1 MRMAIMNI
9 DSLNIEIKSSATNAK
24 QSIDSLIGSLQRLN
38 KQLGIKDGT
47 KFVNTINA
55 MADAIDNL
63 SGKFNGMS
71 NMASGFNNAAKGA
84 ENVNKATQSA
94 TQSTKQMLAII
105 DKVSKGFGDY
115 SQMVQKAFEMDI
127 GKGLDSKSF
136 SNIAKD
142 AEKLLP
148 ALREVEQ
155 FKPPAVDKMAAYT
168 EEWEKFYNAMPKR
181 IGSGADRLLGLP
193 DKEVIIDADWKEM
206 MNDSE
211 KVAENLAL
219 VSKAADEVS
228 GKKVSPEVNKDVL
241 SNVEA
246 MAKGFEA
253 LSKELDNIGNIGI
266 RAFKLLTTPLR
277 GAVDE
282 YIEKF
287 KTMSNVVSNFSDHI
301 HEKLGKMSAFW
312 KRAMR
317 TFTFMLVRKSITA
330 LIKDVGEAVN
340 SLARFS
346 KAMNTEFNG
355 SMSNL
360 VADFSWIG
368 RAIVGAFEPLINAVV
383 PIIDMITSKIAYLLS
398 LLGQFF
404 AVVTGG
410 NTYTKATKNV
420 TDYASSLDKANKAQ
434 HNLTMGI
441 DELNILS
448 ENKSGGGK
456 AGNPLAEWEVEP
468 VQQKIKDFWDWL
480 KGFLLRFF
488 NPLLEAW
495 NRAKQYLIDGFK
507 TMVLALQRL
516 FGHIIDD
523 FLTMWNQEKTIR
535 MFEQLLRI
543 VGDLFRVIRNLAN
556 ALDEAWVK
564 GKVGLHIFENLR
576 DIAATLVDHARNISY
591 YMIGWAKSIDF
602 SPMLVTFEKLT
613 KKLNKLAD
621 FVGGVV
627 EDIFVNG
634 ILKYIKFIIEDA
646 IPHMNETIT
655 RVVDAFNFPTLRE
668 KLNPVWTSIEEVFEN
683 IHTGMTNAIGNI
695 GEALARFMNS
705 EEFYRFLERIVEI
718 SKLITAER
726 VEKILTGLGEAI
738 LEIAKDVVKF
748 VNSKPFMKFLKAIG
762 EWIDKKSTK
771 EIAKTIEAIA
781 LAIAGFK
788 FGAFATGKI
797 SGFLKVFA
805 IITAA
810 KNLATIAS
818 QMSGVA
824 SSTEALGTSLTGLTI
839 VKNPFTTLSTDA
851 AALGT
856 KITAIPSGIAKI
868 GTSLANLHTVIRP
881 IVGLFGSLLAG
892 FLEFKTVSDT
902 VENLRLGTEGLVSGI
917 VKLTAEV
924 GIAAVAFTA
933 LLGFPAGIIAAGCVA
948 AVAAIKGIID
958 AADQIKLDHIF
969 EAISTQGDTTIA
981 EVREWYGEATSIVTE
996 NTQKWIDIT
1005 RNLAQDRGD
1014 IDAYAQSLQ
1023 GLTAAMDS
1031 NTGMTVSMAD
1041 TLVEKYENLGNAINN
1056 YIDQSTDSM
1065 VMNLLSQRTYLEAQ
1079 GKDVDEM
1086 IANLYRGAEEQK
1098 NAISGTM
1105 DNLKTSYGAY
1115 EEAVKQFG
1123 ADSEQAK
1130 SAYEDYK
1137 SAAGDASNATS
1148 SFVSE
1153 LNKIDTSEAVS
1164 KIKDLGDSLDLSA
1177 YKNFSEAGDA
1187 IKSGLEEITTT
1198 YTEESKKI
1206 KDAYADRVKELN
1218 EYRDANPMFSEEQY
1232 QTQLMAIEKETSDMQ
1247 EALTKSTQ
1255 EVFTLYGNSMKEQ
1268 LQITAET
1275 AAQDWENLNP
1285 LSKMFT
1291 SKDAYVLDAIN
1302 KYSEQMLGQ
1311 EGLAGAFNKAFDSL
1325 PDTVNPHVV
1334 ESMQGVIDEQAS
1346 AFYTAATTTEVE
1358 MGAVQTNLLTNV
1370 LSAVDQLDYDTPAT
1384 TYSQDMYSA
1393 FKSKIDSL
1401 SPTELSTAWGAVS
1414 SQGVFESEQ
1423 EFEDALGLVAGNGS
1437 VIFSDTYTENLK
1449 EKLDQAD
1456 FKGLAV
1462 DYGED
1467 LPLGMV
1473 EGAENEQDKMKTWVG
1488 SFFSMLDKA
1497 VHDNSSLPY
1506 GSPNKGMKDY
1516 GIDFV
1521 KGFDLGISES
1531 TSGTQTVIQ
1540 SWFAEITT
1548 TVTGLIEV
1556 LKTTIQTS
1564 FGVEVWML
1572 MLDELFNLAF
1582 VPAFERF
1589 SLWFT
1594 ESMSLWWTE
1603 GLLFWFEKEKWDE
1616 EIFTPLETNIHEH
1629 FALFSEWWDTSM
1641 TEWWE
1646 NQVIPW
1652 FKKEKWREQ
1661 FDHILEVAK
1670 EVFRLVKEA
1679 IKTHIEEAERIVK
1692 ESCSNMKDAIQE
1704 VIDAV
1709 DELIEKM
1716 KQLPGDVDFHVSGF
1730 ASGGFPETG
1739 SLFFANEAGPELV
1752 GTIRGQ
1758 TAVANNGEITGI
1770 REAVLASGN
1779 QESELLAR
1787 LIAIGQAMLDKDP
1800 VVIDDRD
1807 IARMAA
1813 SGQNRLG
1820 MTIIS

>member
-47 KFVNTINA
+47 KFVNTINS

-127 GKGLDSKSF
+127 GKSLDTKSF
-136 SNIAKD
+136 STIAKD

-181 IGSGADRLLGLP
+181 SGGAADRLLGLP
-193 DKEVIIDADWKEM
+193 DKEVIIDADWEEM
-206 MNDSE
+206 TNDSK

-277 GAVDE
+277 GAVNE

-448 ENKSGGGK
+448 EHKSGGGK

-781 LAIAGFK
+781 LAIVGFK

-856 KITAIPSGIAKI
+856 KIAAIPGGIAKI
-868 GTSLANLHTVIRP
+868 GTSLANLHTVISP
-881 IVGLFGSLLAG
+881 IVGLFGSLVAG
-892 FLEFKTVSDT
+892 FLEFKSVSDT
-902 VENLRLGTEGLVSGI
+902 VENIKLGTEGL
-917 VKLTAEV
+917 AEGLGKITVAV
-924 GIAAVAFTA
+924 GIASVAFTA
-933 LLGFPAGIIAAGCVA
+933 LLGFPAGIIAAGCIA
-948 AVAAIKGIID
+948 AVAAIKGIYD
-958 AADQIKLDHIF
+958 AVQQIKLDNLF
-969 EAISTQGDTTIA
+969 DSVLTQGDLTISQ
-981 EVREWYGEATSIVTE
+981 VKSWYSEATEVIDE
-996 NTQKWIDIT
+996 NITKWKDAERNLTQDRHDLDEYT
-1005 RNLAQDRGD
+1005 RSLQEFGSVFKSNVEPTASMADNLAQKYQDLG
-1014 IDAYAQSLQ
+1014 
-1023 GLTAAMDS
+1023 TAI
-1031 NTGMTVSMAD
+1031 
-1041 TLVEKYENLGNAINN
+1041 EN
-1056 YIDQSTDSM
+1056 YIDQSTDAM
-1065 VMNLLSQRTYLEAQ
+1065 VSNILAQKSFLEAHGYDVDQ
-1079 GKDVDEM
+1079 MIVNIYKQADAGKKSVSDSVQGVKEAVDGLDGLVAGTQEFSDQMAVVSDATSKAEEATKKYSNAIANVDVSNAVSEISKLDSTINLAEFGKDW
-1086 IANLYRGAEEQK
+1086 GK
-1098 NAISGTM
+1098 
-1105 DNLKTSYGAY
+1105 
-1115 EEAVKQFG
+1115 
-1123 ADSEQAK
+1123 
-1130 SAYEDYK
+1130 
-1137 SAAGDASNATS
+1137 AA
-1148 SFVSE
+1148 
-1153 LNKIDTSEAVS
+1153 
-1164 KIKDLGDSLDLSA
+1164 
-1177 YKNFSEAGDA
+1177 DA
-1187 IKSGLEEITTT
+1187 ITSGVNEVTTT
-1198 YTEESKKI
+1198 YTTKMGELQTE
-1206 KDAYADRVKELN
+1206 ADRLKGEIDLFPDYSDEEKEAAKLAIDQSLESAQNELTTKTEEVLATYQNTLKEGLSKTADDAHNHWKEMGFWEKLWYGSEN
-1218 EYRDANPMFSEEQY
+1218 EYVLSQM
-1232 QTQLMAIEKETSDMQ
+1232 QTYSD
-1247 EALTKSTQ
+1247 K
-1255 EVFTLYGNSMKEQ
+1255 
-1268 LQITAET
+1268 
-1275 AAQDWENLNP
+1275 
-1285 LSKMFT
+1285 
-1291 SKDAYVLDAIN
+1291 
-1302 KYSEQMLGQ
+1302 MLGQ
-1311 EGLAGAFNKAFDSL
+1311 EGLAGAFNNAFDAL
-1325 PDTVNPHVV
+1325 PDVVNPHII
-1334 ESMQGVIDEQAS
+1334 ESMQGVVEGQKDAFESSMFEYESELKGAQIDT
-1346 AFYTAATTTEVE
+1346 Y
-1358 MGAVQTNLLTNV
+1358 TNV
-1370 LSAVDQLDYDTPAT
+1370 VNSINEIDFLTPTEKASKDL
-1384 TYSQDMYSA
+1384 YSNYLTQ
-1393 FKSKIDSL
+1393 IRNL
-1401 SPTELSTAWGAVS
+1401 SPEEFSTAWGAVS
-1414 SQGVFESEQ
+1414 SQGVFDSEQ
-1423 EFEDALGLVAGNGS
+1423 EFKDALTVVAGNGS
-1437 VIFSDTYTENLK
+1437 VMFSDTYAENLK

-1462 DYGED
+1462 EYGED

-1540 SWFAEITT
+1540 TWFAEITT
-1548 TVTGLIEV
+1548 TVTGLIEL

-1564 FGVEVWML
+1564 FGIEVWTI

-1716 KQLPGDVDFHVSGF
+1716 KQLPGDVDFHVGGF

-1787 LIAIGQAMLDKDP
+1787 LVAIGQAMLDKDP